1 MPFSPD
7 CNGRL
12 NKTDIKNEGGLH
24 MTIKELFG
32 EGSLSYEEF
41 EKAMK
46 EKGAK
51 FVDLS
56 EGNYVSKDKFEN
68 EVSGKDNQ
76 INTLNDTIKARDKD
90 LKDLKAQ
97 LKEAGTDAEKL
108 TEFQTQLENLQTQ
121 YKQDT
126 DNYKKQLSTQAY
138 EFAVK
143 DFANGKKFSSNG
155 AKKDFIRSMI
165 DKELKMEGDKI
176 LGADDFFNAYATE
189 DPNAFVTEAPKE
201 ESKPKPSFSQSVSNP
216 NINNQQTNTE
226 NPFGFHFVG
235 VRARPENK

>member
-12 NKTDIKNEGGLH
+12 NKTDIKNEEDCT

-56 EGNYVSKDKFEN
+56 EGNYVSKDKYEN
-68 EVSGKDNQ
+68 EVASKESQ
-76 INTLNDTIKARDKD
+76 ITQLNDTIKSRDKD
-90 LKDLKAQ
+90 LKDLKTQ
-97 LKEAGTDAEKL
+97 LKDAGTDSEKL
-108 TEFQTQLENLQTQ
+108 TELETQLGNLQTQ

-126 DNYKKQLSTQAY
+126 DNYKAQLSKQAY

-143 DFANGKKFSSNG
+143 DFANSKKFSSNA
-155 AKKDFIRSMI
+155 AKRDFISSMI
-165 DKELKMEGDKI
+165 AKELKMEGDKI
-176 LGADDFFNAYATE
+176 LGADDFVTAYSTDNSDAFIVEQPKQEEPKQPKPTFAQPTNPIDNKEATPDFGFN
-189 DPNAFVTEAPKE
+189 FIGVRQRPKE
-201 ESKPKPSFSQSVSNP
+201 
-216 NINNQQTNTE
+216 
-226 NPFGFHFVG
+226 
-235 VRARPENK
+235 

>member
-1 MPFSPD
+1 MKED
-7 CNGRL
+7 C
-12 NKTDIKNEGGLH
+12 T

-68 EVSGKDNQ
+68 EVSGKDAQ
-76 INTLNDTIKARDKD
+76 INTLNETIKARDKD
-90 LKDLKAQ
+90 LKSLKSQ
-97 LKEAGTDAEKL
+97 LDEAGTDAEKL
-108 TEFQTQLENLQTQ
+108 AELQTQLGNLQTQ

-126 DNYKKQLSTQAY
+126 DSYKSQLSKQAY

-143 DFANGKKFSSNG
+143 DFANGKKFSSNA
-155 AKKDFIRSMI
+155 AKRDFIKSMI

-176 LGADDFFNAYATE
+176 LGADDFVTAYSTDNA
-189 DPNAFVTEAPKE
+189 DAFVVEEPKKE
-201 ESKPKPSFSQSVSNP
+201 PEQPKPTFSQSVQP
-216 NINNQQTNTE
+216 NIQQPQNA
-226 NPFGFHFVG
+226 NADPFGFNFLG
-235 VRARPENK
+235 IRQKPNNQ